1 MGLYLAVVVLGA
13 LVPKGTASTSVL
25 RWSAR
30 CMLLRAGTLS
40 LRDALKPETA
50 RTALPTGCTK
60 TVNPPGQLSLR
71 DALEPEP
78 PGQLSLRDA
87 LTTGNKTTEQFI

>member
-1 MGLYLAVVVLGA
+1 MGLYLAVMVLGA

-40 LRDALKPETA
+40 LRM
-50 RTALPTGCTK
+50 R
-60 TVNPPGQLSLR
+60 
-71 DALEPEP
+71 
-78 PGQLSLRDA
+78 
-87 LTTGNKTTEQFI
+87 

>member
-1 MGLYLAVVVLGA
+1 MGLYLAVMVLGA

-40 LRDALKPETA
+40 LRDALKPETT
-50 RTALPTGCTK
+50 RTALPAGCAK
-60 TVNPPGQLSLR
+60 TENRQGGCPYGMR
-71 DALEPEP
+71 
-78 PGQLSLRDA
+78 
-87 LTTGNKTTEQFI
+87 

>member
-1 MGLYLAVVVLGA
+1 MGLYLAVRVLGA

-40 LRDALKPETA
+40 L
-50 RTALPTGCTK
+50 TGCAK
-60 TVNPPGQLSLR
+60 TENFQDGCPCGMR
-71 DALEPEP
+71 
-78 PGQLSLRDA
+78 
-87 LTTGNKTTEQFI
+87 